1 MVLWGSGKVC
11 SACDRSE
18 ITIHSRMT
26 MYHWS
31 TRVQCMPTITN
42 SSASGSIA
50 SQAPVRRCLLCST
63 AKQARRLLCRAA
75 ATDDSK
81 PKKPKVAVVGA
92 GWAGFGAA
100 YALVEAGADVVVLD
114 AAEHPG
120 GLSTAW
126 KTSKGQVV
134 EPGIKGFWYQY
145 ANIESLVKKL
155 GIDPFTEWTRSS
167 FWAPDGLQVS
177 FYKMMR

>member
-1 MVLWGSGKVC
+1 M
-11 SACDRSE
+11 
-18 ITIHSRMT
+18 
-26 MYHWS
+26 
-31 TRVQCMPTITN
+31 
-42 SSASGSIA
+42 
-50 SQAPVRRCLLCST
+50 
-63 AKQARRLLCRAA
+63 
-75 ATDDSK
+75 
-81 PKKPKVAVVGA
+81 
-92 GWAGFGAA
+92 
-100 YALVEAGADVVVLD
+100 EAGAEVVVLD
-114 AAEHPG
+114 AAEQPG

-177 FYKMMR
+177 